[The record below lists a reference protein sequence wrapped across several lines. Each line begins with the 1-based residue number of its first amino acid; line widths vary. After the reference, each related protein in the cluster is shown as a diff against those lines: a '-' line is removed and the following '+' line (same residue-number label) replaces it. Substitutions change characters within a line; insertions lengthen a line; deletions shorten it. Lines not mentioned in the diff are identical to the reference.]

1 MSKRSSSSVTTV
13 GIIFVGILAWH
24 YMYLIP
30 YLIAALVAIALGM
43 IIRRIVCRFKVKKR
57 YVYTISD
64 VNTMN
69 GLAFERHVADVLKG
83 NGYKKVHL
91 TEYYDYGVDIIAEK
105 DGVRWGVQVKCYSGL
120 VGVDAVRQVV
130 TGLTHYRCEKAMVIT
145 NSSYTTVAERL
156 ARSNKCVLIDGRVLK
171 KLERKNVRRGHFKCF
186 SKPLVDFD

>member
-1 MSKRSSSSVTTV
+1 MRKRSSSSVTTV

-24 YMYLIP
+24 YVYLIP
-30 YLIAALVAIALGM
+30 YLIAALTAIALGM
-43 IIRRIVCRFKVKKR
+43 IISRIVRRFKIKKR

-64 VNTMN
+64 VNTLN
-69 GLAFERHVADVLKG
+69 GLAFEKHIADVLRG

-105 DGVRWGVQVKCYSGL
+105 DGIRWGVQVKCYTGL

-130 TGLTHYRCEKAMVIT
+130 TGLTNYRCDKAMVIT
-145 NSSYTTVAERL
+145 NSSYTPIAEKL
-156 ARSNKCVLIDGRVLK
+156 AHSNMCVLIDGRNLK

-186 SKPLVDFD
+186 SKSLVNFD